1 MVVWKEHWKRCA
13 SVNKDPKTTKGI
25 IHFDTYPVHISEAF
39 VSWIKQEFPMF
50 LLCYVPA
57 NCTSVMQIADV
68 ALNMPLKAQYTN
80 QHMLHLMSEFKKQRA
95 DCVAVEDVF
104 YSEAVSKCAGHA
116 MSWLLSAY
124 ETLERVDMKITFRH
138 VGYGKCWDCPE
149 FRAHAFARFG
159 SGQKAAAPN
168 TNFHQVSKNEG
179 GWDQE
184 LLLQLEEHNAEPEQE
199 QS

>member
-104 YSEAVSKCAGHA
+104 YSEAVSKCAG
-116 MSWLLSAY
+116 
-124 ETLERVDMKITFRH
+124 
-138 VGYGKCWDCPE
+138 
-149 FRAHAFARFG
+149 
-159 SGQKAAAPN
+159 
-168 TNFHQVSKNEG
+168 
-179 GWDQE
+179 
-184 LLLQLEEHNAEPEQE
+184 
-199 QS
+199 